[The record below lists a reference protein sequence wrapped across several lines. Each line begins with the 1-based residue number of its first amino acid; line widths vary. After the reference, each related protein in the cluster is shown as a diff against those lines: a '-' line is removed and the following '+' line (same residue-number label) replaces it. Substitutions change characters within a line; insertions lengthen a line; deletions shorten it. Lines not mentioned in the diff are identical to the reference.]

1 MLQPWLYFGLLS
13 VVTDE
18 PFTIQDFTRLDDD
31 GNALLTS
38 DCLESLVTR
47 WSNKIASQPWSKDE
61 GQFREWYKRLE
72 MYLLR
77 AREIVLWTKHGDASP
92 YKRFDTVVMSIAV
105 LGEYLSEALY
115 DLFREREWE
124 TPVIQ
129 SWRSSEVLDCGKP
142 LRKIMRHNGWCP
154 YKIVGLDSN
163 WTSPMSVSSLWFFAN
178 LAAPKADEHTDG
190 AGRGLLCNSS
200 VCHFMDVKKA
210 QRELK
215 KLALSRLNEPYT
227 LANQILVMDSYL
239 ATLVSAKMSP
249 VEIVALIR
257 TSAWSQRLW
266 TFNEGWRFSP
276 TIPSHVVDDIIFTYT
291 SSKVWKAQNLAWSLQ
306 SIAGI
311 RNELMARVTGYP
323 SDEGIC
329 LASILGLKVDLI
341 LDAPIDD
348 RLKVLWS
355 LLPRVPF
362 GMAFSTASRKL
373 TAPGYRWAPASFMGD
388 SETERWAGPQG
399 THGVSHITARPT
411 DLGLLAELFCS
422 IYPVDVTSKS
432 LASLE
437 ESKGEVIRVIRGEHE
452 NWTTWMLRD
461 ETAN

>member
-1 MLQPWLYFGLLS
+1 
-13 VVTDE
+13 
-18 PFTIQDFTRLDDD
+18 
-31 GNALLTS
+31 
-38 DCLESLVTR
+38 
-47 WSNKIASQPWSKDE
+47 
-61 GQFREWYKRLE
+61 
-72 MYLLR
+72 
-77 AREIVLWTKHGDASP
+77 
-92 YKRFDTVVMSIAV
+92 
-105 LGEYLSEALY
+105 
-115 DLFREREWE
+115 
-124 TPVIQ
+124 
-129 SWRSSEVLDCGKP
+129 
-142 LRKIMRHNGWCP
+142 
-154 YKIVGLDSN
+154 
-163 WTSPMSVSSLWFFAN
+163 
-178 LAAPKADEHTDG
+178 
-190 AGRGLLCNSS
+190 
-200 VCHFMDVKKA
+200 
-210 QRELK
+210 
-215 KLALSRLNEPYT
+215 
-227 LANQILVMDSYL
+227 MDSYL

-266 TFNEGWRFSP
+266 TFNEGRLSGERLWFQFQDKAVNLFDIVDGTWRAGWRFLP
-276 TIPSHVVDDIIFTYT
+276 TIPSHVINDIIFTYT
-291 SSKVWKAQNLAWSLQ
+291 SSKVWKAQNLAWTLQ

-311 RNELMARVTGYP
+311 RNELMARATSHS

-329 LASILGLKVDLI
+329 LASILGLEVDLI
-341 LDAPIDD
+341 LNAPIDD

-362 GMAFSTASRKL
+362 RMAFSTASRKL